1 MIFIC
6 CCVLLLLLTI
16 PPPHHHPPPTPQFKT
31 TRLFF
36 MGRLTW
42 RCTALPTT
50 RCPTLC
56 GWCTAPAT
64 WPCCV
69 TGRTILR
76 LVSLMWV
83 TTQQTVHEFC
93 LSSAWVYL
101 YLQSKME
108 AGSSTWAT
116 HCQWVLFGHLPLWS
130 ESCLSGDSLID
141 VGHHPTTH
149 CQWVLFGH
157 LPLCME
163 SCLN

>member
-1 MIFIC
+1 
-6 CCVLLLLLTI
+6 
-16 PPPHHHPPPTPQFKT
+16 
-31 TRLFF
+31 

-56 GWCTAPAT
+56 GWCTVPAT

-69 TGRTILR
+69 MERTILR

-93 LSSAWVYL
+93 LTSAWAYL

-116 HCQWVLFGHLPLWS
+116 HCQWVLFRHLPLWF
-130 ESCLSGDSLID
+130 EWRQPHWCLSPPNNTLS
-141 VGHHPTTH
+141 VGFVWTPPTLRGELSKLRPAPFMLVTT
-149 CQWVLFGH
+149 QQYTVSRF
-157 LPLCME
+157 
-163 SCLN
+163 CLDASHFALRAV